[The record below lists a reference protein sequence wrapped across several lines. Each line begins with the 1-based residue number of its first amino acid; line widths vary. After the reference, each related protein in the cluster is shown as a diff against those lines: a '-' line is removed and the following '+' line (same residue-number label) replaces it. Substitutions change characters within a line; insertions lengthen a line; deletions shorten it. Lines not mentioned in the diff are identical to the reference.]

1 MKKLV
6 FTLFGLCCSV
16 AVLQAQETAS
26 SEEVKNVPAQAVEAV
41 QPDVE
46 PEQPAKEPKEFKG
59 RRKYFNIGYA
69 WEKLEAVDFPSEEE
83 SEWAAYL
90 VWGKTFYLHK
100 KPIANML
107 KIGLDFTWTDINFAK
122 YEIDQLVEETTDY
135 MGMTFTGYT
144 HQEAN
149 MYRMDYGMHLGPSV
163 TVNPVSALC
172 VNAYFRYAP
181 TFAMSM
187 TKNNG
192 SWDMGYGYAS
202 LFVTGA
208 AVSYKAISIG
218 CEYRFGST
226 KMNVLSIDPDDM
238 QLDNIEDVSGI
249 GGIGDVLGEIFSSTE
264 KTKYKL
270 KDLRLYISFRF

>member
-6 FTLFGLCCSV
+6 FLLFGLCCAAV
-16 AVLQAQETAS
+16 AVQAQEVAPSDTVTG
-26 SEEVKNVPAQAVEAV
+26 EPVQAVEAV
-41 QPDVE
+41 QPQVE
-46 PEQPAKEPKEFKG
+46 PEQLAKEPKEFKG

-83 SEWAAYL
+83 SEWAAFIT
-90 VWGKTFYLHK
+90 WGRTFYLHK

-107 KIGLDFTWTDINFAK
+107 KIGLDLTWTDMTIAS
-122 YEIDQLVEETTDY
+122 YEVDQLVEETTDF
-135 MGMTFTGYT
+135 MGMTLPVYS
-144 HQEAN
+144 QREAS
-149 MYRMDYGMHLGPSV
+149 MYRMDYGVHLGPSV

-187 TKNNG
+187 TKSG
-192 SWDMGYGYAS
+192 DSWDMGYGYAS

-208 AVSYKAISIG
+208 AVSYKAISVG

-226 KMNVLSIDPDDM
+226 KMNVISMDPDDM
-238 QLDNIEDVSGI
+238 QFDNIEDISGI
-249 GGIGDVLGEIFSSTE
+249 GGVGDVLGEIFSTAE

>member
-6 FTLFGLCCSV
+6 FLLFGLCCAAV
-16 AVLQAQETAS
+16 AVQAQEVAPSDTVTG
-26 SEEVKNVPAQAVEAV
+26 EPVQAVEAV
-41 QPDVE
+41 QPQVE
-46 PEQPAKEPKEFKG
+46 PEQLAKEPKEFKG

-83 SEWAAYL
+83 SEWAAFIT
-90 VWGKTFYLHK
+90 WGRTFYLHK

-107 KIGLDFTWTDINFAK
+107 KIGLDLTWTDMTIAS
-122 YEIDQLVEETTDY
+122 YEVDQLVEETTDF
-135 MGMTFTGYT
+135 MGMTPPVYS
-144 HQEAN
+144 QREAS
-149 MYRMDYGMHLGPSV
+149 MYRMDYGVHLGPSV

-187 TKNNG
+187 TKSG
-192 SWDMGYGYAS
+192 DSWDMGYGYAS

-208 AVSYKAISIG
+208 AVSYKAISVG

-226 KMNVLSIDPDDM
+226 KMNVISMDPDDM
-238 QLDNIEDVSGI
+238 QFDNIEDISGI
-249 GGIGDVLGEIFSSTE
+249 GGVGDVLGEIFSTAE